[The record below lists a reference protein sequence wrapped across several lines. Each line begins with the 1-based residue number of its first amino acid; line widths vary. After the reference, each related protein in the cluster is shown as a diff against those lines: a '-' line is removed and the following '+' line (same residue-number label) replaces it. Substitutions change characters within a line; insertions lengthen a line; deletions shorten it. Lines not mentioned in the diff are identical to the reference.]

1 MNNAPEAQL
10 AFNKPPFTNTGIN
23 YFGPLTIK
31 QGRHACSIDGTFERF
46 GAIFTCLS
54 DHTVCIELGCN
65 LWTDNF
71 INSFLAE
78 DIQGTFKQ
86 QWNQLYRCSK
96 RTCQIHE
103 SRRLSKLY

>member
-31 QGRHACSIDGTFERF
+31 QGRHACSIDGTSERF

-54 DHTVCIELGCN
+54 NHTCLSN

-71 INSFLAE
+71 IDSFLAE
-78 DIQGTFKQ
+78 DIQGTF
-86 QWNQLYRCSK
+86 
-96 RTCQIHE
+96 
-103 SRRLSKLY
+103 